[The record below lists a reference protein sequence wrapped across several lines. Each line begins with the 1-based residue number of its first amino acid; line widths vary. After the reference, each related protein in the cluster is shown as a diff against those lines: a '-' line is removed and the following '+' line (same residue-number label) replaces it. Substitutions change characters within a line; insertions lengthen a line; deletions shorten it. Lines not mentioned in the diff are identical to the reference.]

1 MTAYPARV
9 PALLLLVLAT
19 LFWAG
24 NYVVGERVVRVVDP
38 LSLTWLRWA
47 LAALPLVVV
56 AQLVERPRWREVARQ
71 WRPLLLLGLI
81 GAAGYPLLLY
91 AALQHTSAANASV
104 INAANPALIVVAAV
118 LLGQAA
124 AGWRVWGGLALGLLG
139 VLAVLTQGDVGRL
152 LGLRFNL
159 GDLLMIGAILA
170 WTIYTLAMRR
180 LRIPVLAATAAQ
192 AVLVLLALTPFVLMS
207 GVQLPPDPPT
217 WWALGFIVAG
227 ASVGAYICWNIAV
240 TKVAPGVA
248 GASMNLVT
256 VFVVVIAALMGT
268 PPTLVQLVGGALVI
282 GGVLLAQSRAGRSYQ
297 PGAGTRRRPLRRP

>member
-9 PALLLLVLAT
+9 PALLLLALAT

-56 AQLVERPRWREVARQ
+56 AQLVELPRWREVARH

-104 INAANPALIVVAAV
+104 INAANPALIVVVAV

-139 VLAVLTQGDVGRL
+139 VLAVLTQGEVDRL
-152 LGLRFNL
+152 LALRFNT
-159 GDLLMIGAILA
+159 GDLLMVGAIVA
-170 WTIYTLAMRR
+170 WTVYTLGVRR
-180 LRIPVLAATAAQ
+180 LKVPVLAGTAVQ
-192 AVLVLLALTPFVLMS
+192 VLLVVVVLAPVS
-207 GVQLPPDPPT
+207 LAAGLQLPPDAPS
-217 WWALGFIVAG
+217 WWALAFIVLG
-227 ASVGAYICWNIAV
+227 PSVGSYVCWNLAV
-240 TKVAPGVA
+240 TRVAPGTA
-248 GASMNLVT
+248 GAAMNLVT
-256 VFVVVIAALMGT
+256 VFVLIIAAILGA
-268 PPTLVQLVGGALVI
+268 PPTAVQLLGGAMVI
-282 GGVLLAQSRAGRSYQ
+282 SGVLLAQ
-297 PGAGTRRRPLRRP
+297 RRPRAQDRPPRRESVSIGEAP